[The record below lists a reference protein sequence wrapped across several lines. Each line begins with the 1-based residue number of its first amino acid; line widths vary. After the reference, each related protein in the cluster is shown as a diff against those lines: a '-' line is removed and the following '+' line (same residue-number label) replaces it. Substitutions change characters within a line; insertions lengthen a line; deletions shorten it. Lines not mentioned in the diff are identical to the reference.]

1 VVHVD
6 HVYDSSHSSP
16 PLYLNQTVKKKKKNL
31 KNCRLKMKAQKNSTQ
46 KIYQLKLPSK
56 KRKRIDYSQQFIVAK
71 I

>member
-16 PLYLNQTVKKKKKNL
+16 PLYSNQTVKKKNL